1 MDYIRARKP
10 LGGFILL
17 TVTQLS
23 MVWWAYQ
30 KRFIQL
36 KDLRVWFAA
45 QELVARRCKLKDHQ
59 TPHYQMEELRRL
71 VAGRGGEEDSVR
83 RLERVGLLVWSSSNI
98 TFAREPSALQL
109 RDLSSLHEMLSRI
122 QNNRRKVPVPR
133 QVVRFIA
140 SPSKRCVIAAI
151 LGHLFRCLYYRAGEC
166 VSGGFCKA
174 PWIAEVFSVDVRN
187 VKASRKFLSKD
198 LGLLEFMYTPQ
209 SLLNRFGHQVFINL
223 SWDGSAVDKSA
234 HEGSALPPLEAQTD
248 TSLPPLTENKKPLR
262 EHKHQ
267 KPSRCGEPSG
277 VLEEERVKGPTLTHI
292 VPEDLRDTSRLLSL
306 FEQAQAQDLIGG
318 SESERLTF
326 VATAERARVR
336 AINNPL
342 GLFAELMRRRL
353 WHFVTQDDED
363 RAHQR
368 LREYFY
374 GRRDEGRPPPLR
386 RPEGALSKD
395 ALFAADISARLR
407 RYGFTGDVFAAV
419 RQELPEWTKERWE
432 RGLAELEA
440 HRKGTQAHGL
450 TSTSDLTAPWLS
462 LTKSRD
468 GWALST

>member
-45 QELVARRCKLKDHQ
+45 QELIARRCELKDHQ
-59 TPHYQMEELRRL
+59 TPHYRMEELRRL

-83 RLERVGLLVWSSSNI
+83 RLERVGLLMWSASHI
-98 TFAREPSALQL
+98 TFAREPSALHL
-109 RDLSSLHEMLSRI
+109 RDLSSLHEMLSRV

-140 SPSKRCVIAAI
+140 SPSKRSVIAAI

-174 PWIAEVFSVDVRN
+174 SWIAEVFSVDVRN

-198 LGLLEFMYTPQ
+198 LGLLEFIHTPQ
-209 SLLNRFGHQVFINL
+209 SLLNRFGHKVFINL

-248 TSLPPLTENKKPLR
+248 TGLPPLEKHKKPLR
-262 EHKHQ
+262 EHRHQ
-267 KPSRCGEPSG
+267 KPAGGGEPSG
-277 VLEEERVKGPTLTHI
+277 VLGARRREAPTLTHV
-292 VPEDLRDTSRLLSL
+292 VPEDLRDTPRLLSL
-306 FEQAQAQDLIGG
+306 FEQAQAQGIIGG
-318 SESERLTF
+318 SESEQLTF
-326 VATAERARVR
+326 VATAERARVT
-336 AINNPL
+336 AITNAP
-342 GLFAELMRRRL
+342 GLFAELVRRRL
-353 WHFVTQDDED
+353 WHFITQDDED
-363 RAHQR
+363 RAHRR

-374 GRRDEGRPPPLR
+374 GTTREGRPEALRPPR
-386 RPEGALSKD
+386 VALSRD
-395 ALFAADISARLR
+395 ALFVSDVSARLER
-407 RYGFTGDVFAAV
+407 HGFRGEVFSV
-419 RQELPEWTKERWE
+419 VSQELPGWTRERWE
-432 RGLAELEA
+432 RAITEVERAKKQRSEEA
-440 HRKGTQAHGL
+440 I
-450 TSTSDLTAPWLS
+450 
-462 LTKSRD
+462 SRVSEV
-468 GWALST
+468 ACLLIR